1 MEQHSKITQRH
12 PSTGAQPSEQTAENA
27 KNVKQQGQVQG
38 IDELL
43 YKLVENNVAYAGE
56 QFGENLRFNSETLTN
71 VLYDNIK
78 KLLGEKFDSEEFA
91 TQVADQLL
99 ENGYVLRQ
107 TTPETTN
114 EQPKEEIVYAIDE
127 KDYQE
132 LLDKINAALVLLE
145 TNRDTIAKR
154 LSDVDGQVKDIG
166 NAIDTQ
172 SELKA
177 RKDKQIQELVDRIK
191 SNQGNIETYMESH
204 EQIKKDFSERV
215 LGLERKIDE
224 FEKVQSERRIQ
235 DGKLAIKTQDILQRA
250 GRNWQRQQD
259 QSKNL
264 QDKLGQLGKS
274 RLKSDGSAPKTNG
287 AEKLG
292 KSLYPGVSGKRKSKG
307 LLGSGK
313 KKNNSLLG
321 RVKRRI
327 GIKARQLKNKISRS
341 AIGKTYRAIAKTV
354 KFVVKMVK
362 GVARAVA
369 KTAKAVWKATKF
381 VAKTFYKAAKFTGQ
395 VVKAVGKAAITGV
408 KKFINLA
415 KRGPKAVAQAIS
427 NIAPGKIVG
436 KLGWKAIKFV
446 GKSIWKGIKALAFK
460 ALAFFSSL
468 FGIAGKFVNKIGH
481 WVGILGRGIID
492 KTYKFIV
499 KPIASMMVSI
509 FNFVSSVVMSPIQF
523 IRWVIP
529 AVLDR
534 VMSALSSI
542 AAATKNVM
550 RSTWGIFKRILFN
563 PITIALLIGGLFFF
577 FGKWLFSKLS
587 GGIGDIKENVVKPI
601 MSFAAKAFG
610 FLKGLASVLFKVG
623 KWLFIAIDWLTN
635 PKGPIAKF
643 IVFVIKTFL
652 MVKAAI
658 KKLVK
663 ATGKSSID
671 VLCMFLAGDTI
682 GLAIHAISGS
692 LVTLW
697 EWLKKTK
704 FIQFV
709 TGLVKSILAIGK
721 LIFSLQ
727 TLVLRTVCGAV
738 WQMVRGNFS
747 GVVDAITKPWKDV
760 WQQIKDLFSGKAF
773 KEEMAV
779 ELIHDNPVEKNSEQA
794 KDTNISV
801 RSLKMKG
808 SGKG

>member
-1 MEQHSKITQRH
+1 MDPR
-12 PSTGAQPSEQTAENA
+12 PRP
-27 KNVKQQGQVQG
+27 
-38 IDELL
+38 
-43 YKLVENNVAYAGE
+43 
-56 QFGENLRFNSETLTN
+56 
-71 VLYDNIK
+71 
-78 KLLGEKFDSEEFA
+78 
-91 TQVADQLL
+91 
-99 ENGYVLRQ
+99 
-107 TTPETTN
+107 
-114 EQPKEEIVYAIDE
+114 
-127 KDYQE
+127 
-132 LLDKINAALVLLE
+132 
-145 TNRDTIAKR
+145 
-154 LSDVDGQVKDIG
+154 
-166 NAIDTQ
+166 
-172 SELKA
+172 
-177 RKDKQIQELVDRIK
+177 
-191 SNQGNIETYMESH
+191 M
-204 EQIKKDFSERV
+204 
-215 LGLERKIDE
+215 
-224 FEKVQSERRIQ
+224 
-235 DGKLAIKTQDILQRA
+235 
-250 GRNWQRQQD
+250 
-259 QSKNL
+259 
-264 QDKLGQLGKS
+264 
-274 RLKSDGSAPKTNG
+274 APRSW
-287 AEKLG
+287 A
-292 KSLYPGVSGKRKSKG
+292 
-307 LLGSGK
+307 
-313 KKNNSLLG
+313 
-321 RVKRRI
+321 
-327 GIKARQLKNKISRS
+327 IKARQLKNKISRS

-427 NIAPGKIVG
+427 NIAPGRIVG